1 MSHQINK
8 LDKVVATEKTWHG
21 LEQIVEA
28 ITFENSGLNWEV
40 EKRELFVPCDG
51 TVCPVDGWQA
61 IVRKDTHTVLN
72 IPKKTYAIISN
83 NRVWEALQE
92 ALVGVNYKVVS
103 TGSLQNCRKVFISVA
118 IEDKQDYVVNGDKFR
133 NYISFITS
141 HDGTLAFTAQDVSLR
156 VVCFNTMTASL
167 AQGGGSV
174 DLKVYHSKNNE
185 FKIREMEKTLEDLFI
200 KREEFYK
207 SVEYLM
213 NKPVSLDKANQILTG
228 FVGNGDELSTR
239 AENQAQELVGL
250 FQNGLGNNGQTYA
263 DLLNSVTQYFTH
275 SVSDNKQKLF
285 VSNEI
290 GSAGQKKVEFFDLLM
305 NDAELNQLAARGDAL
320 LKARQQAVVVA

>member
-1 MSHQINK
+1 MSHEIKK

-28 ITFENSGLNWEV
+28 ITFENSGLNWDV

-83 NRVWEALQE
+83 KRIWDALQE

-103 TGSLQNCRKVFISVA
+103 AGSLQNCRKVFISVA

-141 HDGTLAFTAQDVSLR
+141 HDGTLAFSVQDVSLR
-156 VVCFNTMTASL
+156 CVCFNTVMASL
-167 AQGGGSV
+167 AQGGGAV

-185 FKIREMEKTLEDLFI
+185 FKIREMEVTLEDLFI

-213 NKPVSLDKANQILTG
+213 NKPVSLDKANQILAG
-228 FVGNGDELSTR
+228 FLGNGDELSTR
-239 AENQAQELVGL
+239 VENQVNELVGL
-250 FQNGLGNNGQTYA
+250 FQHGKGNNGQTYH
-263 DLLNSVTQYFTH
+263 DLFCGVTEYFTH
-275 SVSDNKQKLF
+275 NASDNKQKLF

-290 GSAGQKKVEFFDLLM
+290 GSAGQKKVEFFNLLLDD
-305 NDAELNQLAARGDAL
+305 NALNQLANRGDAL
-320 LKARQQAVVVA
+320 LKARQQAVVFA

>member
-1 MSHQINK
+1 MSAGILK
-8 LDKVVATEKTWHG
+8 LDKVVSIEKCWHG
-21 LEQIVEA
+21 LEEIVEA
-28 ITFENSGLNWEV
+28 INFQNSSLDWNV

-92 ALVGVNYKVVS
+92 SLIGVNYKVVS

-118 IEDKQDYVVNGDKFR
+118 IDGKQDYVVNGDKFK

-141 HDGTLAFTAQDVSLR
+141 HDGTLAFMAQDVSLR
-156 VVCFNTMTASL
+156 VICQNTLNASL
-167 AQGGGSV
+167 AEGGGAIN
-174 DLKVYHSKNNE
+174 LKVYHSKNNE
-185 FKIREMEKTLEDLFI
+185 FKIKEMEATLEDLFI

-213 NKPVSLDKANQILTG
+213 SRPVSLDKANQILAG
-228 FVGNGDELSTR
+228 FLGNGDQLSTR
-239 AENQAQELVGL
+239 VENQVDELVGL
-250 FQNGLGNNGQTYA
+250 FQHGKGNNGQTYF
-263 DLLNSVTQYFTH
+263 DLLNSCTEYFTH
-275 SVSDNKQKLF
+275 NASDNKQKLF

-290 GSAGQKKVEFFDLLM
+290 GSAGQKKAEFFDLLLDD
-305 NDAELNQLAARGDAL
+305 NALNQLANRGDAL